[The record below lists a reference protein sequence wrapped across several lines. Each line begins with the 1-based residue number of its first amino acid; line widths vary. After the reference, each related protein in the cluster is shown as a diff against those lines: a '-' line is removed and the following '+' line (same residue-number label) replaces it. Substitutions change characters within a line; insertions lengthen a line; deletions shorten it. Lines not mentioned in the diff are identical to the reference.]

1 MGRSAWQTALS
12 DLIQPSRGQTH
23 ILMGCKLAAM
33 CPHDD
38 LWERF
43 LLQLL
48 TSQSGLTVLM
58 GIKLASEGRPLPAAP
73 ALYTIWNMQSVP
85 GTPSS
90 LSNVRARHYCFFVHT
105 CLVYSELRTR
115 CVDDCW

>member
-1 MGRSAWQTALS
+1 MGRSAWQTPLS
-12 DLIQPSRGQTH
+12 DLIQPSSQGHTH

-38 LWERF
+38 VWEEF

-48 TSQSGLTVLM
+48 TSRFGLTAVM

-73 ALYTIWNMQSVP
+73 ALFMI
-85 GTPSS
+85 
-90 LSNVRARHYCFFVHT
+90 
-105 CLVYSELRTR
+105 
-115 CVDDCW
+115 